1 MKKGAALVIWI
12 VLSASWLQ
20 AAPYEFNKDLDAFTW
35 GESVEKVI
43 TALGQPYNQDAGGL
57 TYIMRSNWI
66 KRLLFYKGQLYQII
80 EQVAYAKGDPGAGKE
95 YESLKQNLMELYG
108 QPTQTDA
115 GCPRPRPD
123 VNCRMTLWESHPVT
137 QIFVVE
143 NTTASISIIL
153 GITYRPLRQL
163 ALSNT
168 EMDVA
173 LNVGQLLADYKRDPG
188 KYRGQKIKVT
198 GQAGYLV
205 KTPEGELY
213 LRLHNPFKPEQELHC
228 YLSSDRRGMIKVK
241 PMEGSVQ
248 VEGIV
253 GSYENNILRINHS
266 VINKA
271 VGQ

>member
-1 MKKGAALVIWI
+1 MKKAALVIWI
-12 VLSASWLQ
+12 VLSASWLP

-35 GESVEKVI
+35 GESVAKVI
-43 TALGQPYNQDAGGL
+43 ADLGPPYSQDAGGL

-66 KRLLFYKGQLYQII
+66 KRILFYKGQLYQII
-80 EQVAYAKGDPGAGKE
+80 EQVAYAQGDPGAGKE

-108 QPTQTDA
+108 QPTYTDA

-123 VNCRMTLWESHPVT
+123 VRCRMTLWESHPIT

-143 NTTASISIIL
+143 NISSSTSIIL

-163 ALSNT
+163 ALNNMET
-168 EMDVA
+168 DMA
-173 LNVGQLLADYKRDPG
+173 LNVGQLLEDYQRDPG
-188 KYRGQKIKVT
+188 KYKGQRIKVT

-205 KTPEGELY
+205 KTPGGELY

-228 YLSSDRRGMIKVK
+228 YLSSDRRGMITLK
-241 PMEGSVQ
+241 PVEGSVQ

-253 GSYENNILRINHS
+253 GFYENNILRITHS
-266 VINKA
+266 VISKA
-271 VGQ
+271 GGQ

>member
-1 MKKGAALVIWI
+1 MQKAALVIWI

-35 GESVEKVI
+35 GDSVEKVI
-43 TALGQPYNQDAGGL
+43 ADLGQPYSQDASGL

-66 KRLLFYKGQLYQII
+66 KRILFYKGQLYQII

-115 GCPRPRPD
+115 SCPHPRPD
-123 VNCRMTLWESHPVT
+123 VSCRMTLWESHPIT

-143 NTTASISIIL
+143 NTASSISIIL

-163 ALSNT
+163 ALNNM
-168 EMDVA
+168 EMDMA
-173 LNVGQLLADYKRDPG
+173 LNVGQLLADYQCNPD

-205 KTPEGELY
+205 KTPGGELY

-228 YLSSDRRGMIKVK
+228 YLGSDRRGMITLK
-241 PMEGSVQ
+241 PVEGSVQ

-253 GSYENNILRINHS
+253 GSYENNILRLNRS

-271 VGQ
+271 GSQ